1 MKQVIVVKEF
11 TFLGIS
17 YKIGDRL
24 KIIGNDPIR
33 GWDLEDKDGNKIY
46 ETRFIYDKFKE
57 LGVYRNSRLNNLLD

>member
-1 MKQVIVVKEF
+1 MKQVVVIKEF

>member
-57 LGVYRNSRLNNLLD
+57 LGVYRDSRLNNLLD

>member
-1 MKQVIVVKEF
+1 MKQVVVIKEF

-57 LGVYRNSRLNNLLD
+57 LGVYRDSRLNNLLD